1 MFIVS
6 RALAVLVID
15 VFDALAQFGN
25 NMFTH
30 VLHTQFWS
38 EKVRFRLYL
47 FLLDCKT
54 LARYFLSARALLLLS
69 NLDPF
74 TLSI

>member
-1 MFIVS
+1 VFIVS
-6 RALAVLVID
+6 CALAVWVID
-15 VFDALAQFGN
+15 ASDALAKFGN

-38 EKVRFRLYL
+38 EKVCFRLYL